1 MHPIV
6 ILIPA
11 AALILGPRA
20 WAGHLLKKHNKTDLD
35 LSITAGDFAR
45 GILDRRQLQM
55 VKVESTDIVD
65 HYDHL
70 SRTVR
75 ISRSRF
81 DRKTLTALTT
91 AAHEVAHALQDASGY
106 APFVWRAHFT
116 KVAQTAGQVGS
127 ILLLA
132 VPLFCMTT
140 RRPFPL
146 FTMGITVFMMLGAGL
161 VAQLAALP
169 SEFDASFNRA
179 LPMLRSENIDEAQLK
194 DARTILIACSTTY
207 VAASMVSV
215 LHFWPWFM
223 SGSIAMYSAEFP
235 RSIHS
240 EFSTNRSALTK
251 VNGLNSSAQRPKRI
265 AKPYKPGSMRS
276 LARKLGKPLI
286 RSWIQF
292 TRAL

>member
-1 MHPIV
+1 MHPIM

-20 WAGHLLKKHNKTDLD
+20 WASHLLGKHDKEDLD
-35 LSITAGDFAR
+35 LSITAGEFAR
-45 GILDRRQLQM
+45 SILDRHHLQM

-70 SRTVR
+70 TRSVR

-91 AAHEVAHALQDASGY
+91 AAHEVAHAQQDATGY
-106 APFVWRAHFT
+106 APFVWRAHFA
-116 KVAQTAGQVGS
+116 KVAHTAGQVGS
-127 ILLLA
+127 VMLLA

-146 FTMGITVFMMLGAGL
+146 FTMGATVFMMLGTGL
-161 VAQLAALP
+161 AAQLAALP

-179 LPMLRSENIDEAQLK
+179 LPILRKENLSQQQLK
-194 DARTILIACSTTY
+194 DARAILIACSTTY

-215 LHFWPWFM
+215 LNFWPWFL
-223 SGSIAMYSAEFP
+223 SGSISMSRTKASRYPASGFQA
-235 RSIHS
+235 
-240 EFSTNRSALTK
+240 NRSTPAGSYSK
-251 VNGLNSSAQRPKRI
+251 APSSRLLKR
-265 AKPYKPGSMRS
+265 AAHSCKPGPVKS
-276 LARKLGKPLI
+276 LARKFGTPLI
-286 RSWIQF
+286 RCWMQLAH
-292 TRAL
+292 AL